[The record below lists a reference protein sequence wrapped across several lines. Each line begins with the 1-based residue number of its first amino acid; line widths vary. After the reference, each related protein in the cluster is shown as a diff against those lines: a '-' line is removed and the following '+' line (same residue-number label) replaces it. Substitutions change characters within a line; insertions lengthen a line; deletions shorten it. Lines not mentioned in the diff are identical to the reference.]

1 MESTVVVAILSLVG
15 TLGGSIIAG
24 IVSNNKT
31 LYRIEKNT
39 TVLLNEWLLR
49 KIHLNLS
56 STKLMN

>member
-31 LYRIEKNT
+31 LYRIEQLERKVDRKST
-39 TVLLNEWLLR
+39 RLN
-49 KIHLNLS
+49 S
-56 STKLMN
+56 SHAR